1 MSKKP
6 FKATT
11 FRKLMIFVFI
21 IVILGIG
28 GAFYYGL
35 NLIREYAIEVTHTS
49 EDAKASGDQIDQLQA
64 LQQELETTQALVGKA
79 NELFATEQT
88 FQTQAI
94 TDLQKYAAES
104 GIGITSTNFDQG
116 ETPPQGARRVT
127 ITLTE
132 PVSYQNL
139 IRFLSLIEGSIP
151 KMQVVTL
158 TTSRPPGAST
168 SDTVIVD
175 PIVINISVR

>member
-6 FKATT
+6 FKATS

-35 NLIREYAIEVTHTS
+35 GLIREYAIEVTHTS
-49 EDAKASGDQIDQLQA
+49 EDAKASGDQINQLQT
-64 LQQELETTQALVGKA
+64 LQQELETTQALVNKA

-88 FQTQAI
+88 YQTQAI
-94 TDLQKYAAES
+94 TDLQKYANEA
-104 GIGITSTNFDQG
+104 GVAITSTNFDQG
-116 ETPPQGARRVT
+116 DTPPQGARRVT

-132 PVSYQNL
+132 PVNYQNL
-139 IRFLSLIEGSIP
+139 IRFLSLVEGSIP

-158 TTSRPPGAST
+158 TTSRPQGAT
-168 SDTVIVD
+168 TTEDVVVE